1 MMNDTANTQKVLDK
15 LNEYQLANKDAKIN
29 ELQRQLDNLGTVK
42 YPMSMAYN
50 AGSSP
55 FCNTCGCY

>member
-55 FCNTCGCY
+55 FCNNCGCY